1 MNSQRSKYNSILTS
15 KKLQIQKIVE
25 GLRERRSGPYKWF
38 LGYSGGSNEIDRAQ
52 WLKAVTPLTPKD
64 TDLTRYQVFDA
75 LDLNKSK
82 KVDLADIEGLFK
94 AFARNKFNTP
104 VQVDRVMED
113 ILKAFAVDEV
123 FIDRGLSKLA

>member
-1 MNSQRSKYNSILTS
+1 M
-15 KKLQIQKIVE
+15 
-25 GLRERRSGPYKWF
+25 
-38 LGYSGGSNEIDRAQ
+38 
-52 WLKAVTPLTPKD
+52 TPLTPKD